1 MSSLRSYRGLDRREV
16 PAYPLHE
23 AAHYL
28 RLPTTTLRQWVCGRT
43 VGGRRDQ
50 GVIDLPGK
58 VGGAVV
64 LSFNN
69 LVECHILASLRRE
82 HEVPLSNIRKALR
95 YVRKELG
102 SKRPLLQQQF
112 ETNGVDLFVD
122 HLGLLV
128 NASREG
134 QLGARALLAG
144 ALQRV
149 ERGVD
154 GLPVKLYPFPGSQS
168 GVDAP
173 RHIVVDP
180 AVSFGRPV
188 IAGTGVPTQE
198 VAARM
203 RAGEEV
209 RELADDFGV
218 SEQQIEAAVRCE
230 LRSRDAA
237 A

>member
-1 MSSLRSYRGLDRREV
+1 MGALRAYRGLDRREV
-16 PAYPLHE
+16 PAYPLRE

-28 RLPTTTLRQWVCGRT
+28 RVPPTTLRQWLCGRT
-43 VGGRRDQ
+43 VGGRREA
-50 GVIDLPGK
+50 GVVDAPRR
-58 VGGAVV
+58 VGREVL

-82 HEVPLSNIRKALR
+82 HELSLRSIRSALR

-102 SKRPLLQQQF
+102 LQRPLLEQPF
-112 ETNGVDLFVD
+112 VTNGVDLFVE

-128 NASREG
+128 NASRNG

-144 ALQRV
+144 ALLRV
-149 ERGVD
+149 ERGTD
-154 GLPVKLYPFPGSQS
+154 GLPVKLYPFPGSQ
-168 GVDAP
+168 VAADAP
-173 RHIVVDP
+173 RDIVVDP

-203 RAGEEV
+203 RAGEDL

-218 SEQQIEAAVRCE
+218 SEAAIIAAVRCE
-230 LRSRDAA
+230 LRDRDAA

>member
-1 MSSLRSYRGLDRREV
+1 MGSIRTFRGVDRRDV
-16 PAYPLHE
+16 PAYPLRE

-28 RLPTTTLRQWVCGRT
+28 RLPPTTLRQWVCGRM
-43 VGGRRDQ
+43 VGGRRDP
-50 GVIDLPGK
+50 GVIELPGK
-58 VGGAVV
+58 VGRSVV

-82 HEVPLSNIRKALR
+82 HDVSLRSIRSALR
-95 YVRKELG
+95 YVRRELG
-102 SKRPLLQQQF
+102 LQRPLLQQQF
-112 ETNGVDLFVD
+112 ETNGADLFVE
-122 HLGLLV
+122 HLNLLV
-128 NASREG
+128 NASKGG
-134 QLGARALLAG
+134 QLGARALLSG
-144 ALQRV
+144 ALRRV

-154 GLPVKLYPFPGSQS
+154 GLPIKLYPFPGSQS
-168 GVDAP
+168 SPDAP

-198 VAARM
+198 VAARL

-209 RELADDFGV
+209 SDLAEDFGV
-218 SEQQIEAAVRCE
+218 SEAQIVAAMRCE
-230 LRSRDAA
+230 LRDRDAA